1 MKNARPRFAL
11 LEDGRLHD
19 YGTDRTIDATG
30 TIDTPDGK
38 WDLMK
43 VRQLIEDEGTI
54 ETAFTPHELAEKE
67 AELNRTK
74 KKLKW
79 AQSQIPPAPAD
90 PAPPAATDKVD
101 QANADFAKNT
111 PAVDPNDKVEKSN
124 VDFQGEA
131 GNSGSNGQ

>member
-1 MKNARPRFAL
+1 MINARPRFAL
-11 LEDGRLHD
+11 LDDGRLHD
-19 YGTDRTIDATG
+19 YGTDRTIDAVG
-30 TIDTPDGK
+30 TIDTPEGK

-79 AQSQIPPAPAD
+79 AQSQIP
-90 PAPPAATDKVD
+90 DKVEK
-101 QANADFAKNT
+101 ANADFVAGT
-111 PAVDPNDKVEKSN
+111 PPADPNDKVEKTN
-124 VDFQGEA
+124 ADFQGEA

>member
-11 LEDGRLHD
+11 LDDGRLHD
-19 YGTDRTIDATG
+19 YGTDRTIEATG
-30 TIDTPDGK
+30 TIDTPEGK

-54 ETAFTPHELAEKE
+54 ETAFTPHELADKE

-90 PAPPAATDKVD
+90 PTPLAATDKVD
-101 QANADFAKNT
+101 QANADFAAGT
-111 PAVDPNDKVEKSN
+111 PNNVAGDKVDGAN
-124 VDFQGEA
+124 ADFEA
-131 GNSGSNGQ
+131 GK